1 VRRALG
7 ATAAAVAAA
16 AVAVAVVGCG
26 GGDDQIVVS
35 AASSLETAFTSYADQ
50 AGIHARQSFAGSDQ
64 LAAQIRQGARPDVYA
79 AANTALP
86 DQLHASGLVSKPV
99 EFATNRL
106 VLAVPAG
113 SSRVSSI
120 GDLARPDVTIAVGD
134 RSVPIG
140 AYTREVLGRLG
151 AAAES
156 GAILA
161 NVRSEE
167 PDVAGIVG
175 KLSQGAVDAGF
186 VYVTDVSAAGGELRA
201 IELSPRL
208 QPTVA
213 YAAAVVNG
221 SDHPTE
227 GRRFIDGLLHGAGA
241 AALRRAGFGPP
252 PR

>member
-1 VRRALG
+1 MRRALG

-16 AVAVAVVGCG
+16 AVAVAVAGCG
-26 GGDDQIVVS
+26 GGDDQMVVS

-50 AGIHARQSFAGSDQ
+50 AGIDARQSFAGSDQ

-120 GDLARPDVTIAVGD
+120 GDLARPDVTIAVGN
-134 RSVPIG
+134 RSAPIG

-151 AAAES
+151 AAAS